1 MAHKTLKE
9 NISATLLKAA
19 SDIMGGSHPA
29 HVNLGGGNG
38 PSLVNTGAS
47 ILFDQDH
54 SASITPDTRNI
65 IAMSP
70 DATILVKK
78 KVFSSFGGINDIRYI
93 DKTEKMLLRATK
105 ALFAYKV
112 QQVRAYESL
121 TKFENFF
128 SDNHMYSMNLLSS
141 LLKEGAFLDVEKL
154 EKTKEEYVT
163 ERLEAWLGRDMSA
176 ISFDTTTQNFEDFSG
191 GNESLATFDI
201 ASGSF
206 VTNPD
211 ENRIITNGEY
221 LKNIPSSQARA
232 ILSNKRS
239 EFGADYDGASGRPSV
254 SGSANEALRSSMSSQ
269 NGASGDSLKDF
280 FSDLGDLISY
290 GSASENYD
298 KINEDIAS
306 VLKRNAFSAD
316 SQLTRW
322 IVDPDSPDNYTLGP
336 GTGVIELAL
345 FSSFSTN
352 VNYDSNPSSANFDLV
367 YPYRTGIILEDDIEA
382 AVQEALYGTLG
393 ILSELLSGGLG
404 SEGMSGALPQLDAS
418 SAISSALELG
428 GLGFTDGSLD
438 TDYIR
443 ERLRT
448 FYLGKNFINVSDP
461 VHFYIRGNRTFSDY
475 TDSGSSYS
483 EEISEAPFDDEF
495 LDIDNSILKAEYLLY
510 TNQKMSMDQ
519 YRELRRKQDNSF
531 GMIHVFGGFITSVS
545 ENYSGGFHN
554 LSVSCTDNMSW
565 LKWSRFAVQPALSD
579 PKGILEDPLTPYD
592 FSRDDQGAIIPGSRE
607 LLYENKQLL
616 QTGMLSYDSGLF
628 AGQNA
633 SEGNLLQGQY
643 NGVGS
648 LRGKK
653 VMQHPSGFI
662 YRWKTGIV
670 TATGAF
676 QAGDS
681 TGERQDNIDS
691 GQRYQVTV
699 TNNVLNNLDI
709 PNILSI
715 LIVGQPYNIES
726 FIEQALTAHN
736 KRDKSTRLSPLDPL
750 TGVLDTVRKQNNY
763 YGNFQ
768 PYRMLTMSS
777 ASTEQML
784 NNAGRRDMAN
794 NNIRSLQDRKAL
806 LRRKISDISGNSAVT
821 PQENVFISTLSS
833 EIEAIDGAIRNQIKV
848 GTTSP
853 NALTTQ
859 DKVGIQISL
868 SGATNLPISGD
879 EEENNDITR
888 AMMLVGAQRK
898 IEDVRLNRDRNL
910 FMVSDQYD
918 SADIRPFI
926 LSLNTSGWKLFDGLF
941 KDSWQICNEAS
952 NYLDLEFFCNSQ
964 GHLEFRPPPWNR
976 IPLSILK
983 ESIRR
988 QTKGNKNVIPS
999 FVTDLFQTR
1008 IEGIYLQIH
1017 TMNLKI
1023 ALIALLLGKYPDRN
1037 IIPNMSLGG
1046 AASLP
1051 FFGIIKNSGLIDDS
1065 NRPTS
1070 GSGTART
1077 KALSLFGVNTPTGS
1091 SVSTRDLNESGLEL
1105 GASFQQKGDV
1115 LGGNTDKILGIFDPI
1130 VQEQLNLINDLQT
1143 QVGGNS
1149 GSPAVEITAADLNN
1163 IRDSFKKQ
1171 FGRDPATGIIGS
1183 GDSFEDKHFV
1193 YNISES
1199 SERSGAIFSSDGLLS
1214 KLKSAISNRDSFVS
1228 MLQANL
1234 AKQRELGEIETF
1246 LQTGEESGD
1255 IELNIDDKVVDF
1267 LERSANAL
1275 QTSSDILTGKISEGS
1290 VYDHLIEDDTRNLL
1304 GYGSGKRFILKDEY
1318 IISASFSENP
1328 PEFTRLDIKGD
1339 APLFGDGLNRSF
1351 EGLYFWA
1358 GATDFDLWR
1367 QYGYRPASQPLPF
1380 ISDANGQAK
1389 PYAILKLG
1397 MQKFAINMGSVTI
1410 SGNEFYQPGDTV
1422 FIPSKGLL
1430 YYVKSVSHTFNF
1442 GSSFTTKLD
1451 LEYGHPAGDYI
1462 PGPLDIVGQQMVS
1475 NFLEDP
1481 ALMYRSSETDDNY
1494 RPLNPDSAIVFPSSN
1509 AGKAR
1514 LLAFNDN
1521 QIRFTNMMLDLTGG
1535 LAGSNYVLIRGFAL
1549 NEDDEEGIE
1558 EAKQKMATIR
1568 SLLESPAQ
1576 IAQSNPFSGGDDL
1589 LDGTRSTKPMVLPNS
1604 IPVVKISPKKI
1615 IEQVSFFK
1623 KTDRN
1628 SIGQIQCLDR
1638 TLLSALKHDQSLEER
1653 RRIREEMIDNQIFA
1667 GTLSDD
1673 QATGIFPKGGP
1684 SQGGWLDIREEVT
1697 AFGFTREYKASI
1709 VEVGIINIPSNLLNK
1724 PAE

>member
-1 MAHKTLKE
+1 MAHKTLKA

-19 SDIMGGSHPA
+19 SDIMGGTHPA
-29 HVNLGGGNG
+29 HVDLSGGNN

-47 ILFDQDH
+47 IFFDQDH

-78 KVFSSFGGINDIRYI
+78 KVFSSFSGINDIRYI

-112 QQVRAYESL
+112 QQIRAYESL

-128 SDNHMYSMNLLSS
+128 SDNHMYSVNLLSS
-141 LLKEGAFLDVEKL
+141 LLKEGAFLDTDKL
-154 EKTKEEYVT
+154 GKTKEEYIS
-163 ERLEAWLGRDMSA
+163 ERLEVWLGRDMSPT
-176 ISFDTTTQNFEDFSG
+176 SFDTTTQNFEDFSAG
-191 GNESLATFDI
+191 SESLATFDI

-206 VTNPD
+206 VTDPD
-211 ENRIITNGEY
+211 KNRIITNGEY

-232 ILSNKRS
+232 ILSSKRS
-239 EFGADYDGASGRPSV
+239 EFGADYDGYSGSSSI
-254 SGSANEALRSSMSSQ
+254 SGSANEALRDSLSPQ
-269 NGASGDSLKDF
+269 GGLSGDPLKDF
-280 FSDLGDLISY
+280 FNDLGDLVSY

-306 VLKRNAFSAD
+306 VLKRNAFSTD

-345 FSSFSTN
+345 FNSFSTN
-352 VNYDSNPSSANFDLV
+352 VNYDSNPSNASFNLV
-367 YPYRTGIILEDDIEA
+367 YPYRVGTILEADIEA

-393 ILSELLSGGLG
+393 IMSELLSGGLG
-404 SEGMSGALPQLDAS
+404 SEGMSGTLPQLDAS

-428 GLGFTDGSLD
+428 GLGSADGSLD

-448 FYLGKNFINVSDP
+448 FYLGKNFINASDP

-475 TDSGSSYS
+475 TESGSAYS
-483 EEISEAPFDDEF
+483 EEISESPFDDEF

-519 YRELRRKQDNSF
+519 YRELRRRQDNSF
-531 GMIHVFGGFITSVS
+531 GMIHVFGGFVTSVS
-545 ENYSGGFHN
+545 ESYSGGFHN
-554 LSVSCTDNMSW
+554 LNVSCTDNMSW

-579 PKGILEDPLTPYD
+579 PKGVLEDPLTPYD

-662 YRWKTGIV
+662 YRWKTGII
-670 TATGAF
+670 TATAGF
-676 QAGDS
+676 QAADS

-691 GQRYQVTV
+691 AQRYQVTV

-726 FIEQALTAHN
+726 FIEQALVAHN

-777 ASTEQML
+777 ATTEQML
-784 NNAGRRDMAN
+784 NNAGRRDIAN
-794 NNIRSLQDRKAL
+794 NNIRSLQDRKVL
-806 LRRKISDISGNSAVT
+806 LRKKIADISGNAAVT

-853 NALTTQ
+853 NAVTTK

-868 SGATNLPISGD
+868 SGATNLPLSGD
-879 EEENNDITR
+879 DEENNDVTR
-888 AMMLVGAQRK
+888 AMMLVGSQRK

-926 LSLNTSGWKLFDGLF
+926 LSLNTSGWNLFDGLF
-941 KDSWQICNEAS
+941 KDSWQLCNEAS

-983 ESIRR
+983 ESIKK
-988 QTKGNKNVIPS
+988 QTKENKNMIPR

-1017 TMNLKI
+1017 TLNLKI
-1023 ALIALLLGKYPDRN
+1023 ALISLLLGKYPDRN
-1037 IIPNMSLGG
+1037 LIPNMKLGG

-1051 FFGIIKNSGLIDDS
+1051 FFGIIKNDPNAPSGVFNQA
-1065 NRPTS
+1065 NRPES
-1070 GSGTART
+1070 GKGSAQT
-1077 KALSLFGVNTPTGS
+1077 KALSLFSTNSPTAGPL
-1091 SVSTRDLNESGLEL
+1091 STRDPNENGLEL

-1130 VQEQLNLINDLQT
+1130 VQEQLNIVNDLQT

-1149 GSPAVEITAADLNN
+1149 GSPAVQFTASDLNN
-1163 IRDSFKKQ
+1163 IRNSFKKQ
-1171 FGRDPATGIIGS
+1171 FGRDPATGIIAA
-1183 GDSFEDKHFV
+1183 GDSFEDKHFT

-1199 SERSGAIFSSDGLLS
+1199 SERSGAIFSNDGLLA

-1246 LQTGEESGD
+1246 LQTGEEPGD
-1255 IELNIDDKVVDF
+1255 IELNINDKVVDF

-1275 QTSSDILTGKISEGS
+1275 QTSSDILTGKMSEGS
-1290 VYDHLIEDDTRNLL
+1290 IYDHLIEDDTRNLL

-1318 IISASFSENP
+1318 IISANFSENP

-1339 APLFGDGLNRSF
+1339 APLIGDGLNRGF

-1367 QYGYRPASQPLPF
+1367 QYGYKPSLQSLPF
-1380 ISDANGQAK
+1380 ISDAKGQAK

-1410 SGNEFYQPGDTV
+1410 AGNEFYQPGDTV
-1422 FIPSKGLL
+1422 FVPSKGLL

-1442 GSSFTTKLD
+1442 GSSFSTKLD

-1462 PGPLDIVGQQMVS
+1462 PGPLDIIGQQMVS

-1481 ALMYRSSETDDNY
+1481 SLIYRSSETDDNY
-1494 RPLNPDSAIVFPSSN
+1494 RPLNPDSSIVFPSSD
-1509 AGKAR
+1509 ASKAK

-1521 QIRFTNMMLDLTGG
+1521 QVRFTNMMLDLTGG
-1535 LAGSNYVLIRGFAL
+1535 LSGSNYVLIRGFAL
-1549 NEDDEEGIE
+1549 DEEDSAGIE

-1568 SLLESPAQ
+1568 ALLESPAQ

-1589 LDGTRSTKPMVLPNS
+1589 LEGTRTTKPMVLPNS
-1604 IPVVKISPKKI
+1604 IPVTKISPKKI

-1623 KTDRN
+1623 KTDKN

-1638 TLLSALKHDQSLEER
+1638 HLLSALKHDQQL
-1653 RRIREEMIDNQIFA
+1653 D
-1667 GTLSDD
+1667 TLSDD
-1673 QATGIFPKGGP
+1673 QAIGIFPKGGP

-1697 AFGFTREYKASI
+1697 AFSFTREYKTSI

-1724 PAE
+1724 PVI